1 MTESDREAIATL
13 TAAFVDD
20 PLMGWIFADPSTRP
34 ELLATWWTWMLV
46 HRPGHARVCATDDHR
61 SAALW
66 YGPDPVD
73 DDAVRDFPALLASLL
88 GESRAL
94 EKLRG
99 LAVIPAAHPHDER
112 HWYLAAVGTRP
123 AAQGQGSA
131 LRVLT
136 PVLAEADELGIGA
149 YLESSNVRNVAFYER
164 LGFVA
169 TGIIQIPG
177 GPILTPMWRAAPG
190 RRGTGRGGHR
200 ERWGRGTPPRR

>member
-20 PLMGWIFADPSTRP
+20 PLMGWIFDDPMTRP
-34 ELLATWWTWMLV
+34 ELLGTWWTWMLV
-46 HRPGHARVCATDDHR
+46 HRPGHARVLATDDRH

-66 YGPDPVD
+66 YGPDPVG
-73 DDAVRDFPALLASLL
+73 DDARRDFPALLVSLL
-88 GESRAL
+88 GESRAH

-99 LAVIPAAHPHDER
+99 LAVIPAAHPHHER

-123 AAQGQGSA
+123 GAQGQGSA

-136 PVLAEADELGIGA
+136 PVLAEADELGVGA

-177 GPILTPMWRAAPG
+177 GPFLTPMWRSAPG
-190 RRGTGRGGHR
+190 RGDHR
-200 ERWGRGTPPRR
+200 ERRGRGTPPRG